1 MTAVIVDEKLK
12 PEKLDSLGRVTFK
25 NTNLYPEISGINFLP
40 HFFKRLTINYIF
52 FINLNIYL

>member
-25 NTNLYPEISGINFLP
+25 NTNLYPEISGINSLP
-40 HFFKRLTINYIF
+40 HFLKGWLSITF

>member
-25 NTNLYPEISGINFLP
+25 NTNLYPEISGINSLP

-52 FINLNIYL
+52 Y